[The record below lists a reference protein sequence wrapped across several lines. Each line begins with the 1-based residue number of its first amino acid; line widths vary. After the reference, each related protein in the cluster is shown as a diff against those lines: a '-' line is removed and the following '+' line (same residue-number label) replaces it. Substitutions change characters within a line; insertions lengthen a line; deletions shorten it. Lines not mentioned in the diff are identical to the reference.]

1 MKEKNEDIIIY
12 HQKKRRKHKI
22 KLAIATGV
30 FIVIGIILIGIYLG
44 SNKQSYIGYKEKS
57 NVDYRV
63 NLIENE
69 FYNGNYLNEGI
80 DIISN
85 LIKDINVEFKYNLD
99 LSEDIEY
106 TYNYRI
112 MLKTQAKEKSK
123 TNSFY
128 EIEQELLNRSQQ
140 EGKTKKL
147 VISEKINLD
156 YNKYNDEI
164 KNLIESYKLA
174 NTTSDLELGL
184 YLNVTNKATGEQINK
199 ESKVMSV
206 QMPLATK
213 TVEVTVNEKDDQ
225 GTMTIKENKL
235 ENSEYILIAG
245 VVSLIIGLIIL
256 VMLIKYILDTR
267 SAEKMYEDELKK
279 ILFDYKSYVQ
289 KINNELNYK
298 EYKIIKI
305 DTFRELIEM
314 REEIQSPIFMYIE
327 EEIRRTKFMMING
340 NLLFMNTLEANEIR
354 KRLIEKSKQR
364 KERKHEKNK

>member
-1 MKEKNEDIIIY
+1 MEENKEDIVKY

-22 KLAIATGV
+22 KLAIATLV
-30 FIVIGIILIGIYLG
+30 FVVIGIILIGIYLG
-44 SNKQSYIGYKEKS
+44 SNKQYYIGYKETAGV
-57 NVDYRV
+57 NYGV

-69 FYNGNYLNEGI
+69 FYDGNYLNEGI

-85 LIKDINVEFKYNLD
+85 LIKDMNVEFKYNLE
-99 LSEDIEY
+99 LSEEIEY

-112 MLKTQAKEKSK
+112 MIKTQAKEKSK

-128 EIEQELLNRSQQ
+128 EIEQELLNKSQQ
-140 EGKTKKL
+140 EGKSKKL

-164 KNLIESYKLA
+164 KKLIESYKLA

-199 ESKVMSV
+199 ESKVMSI

-213 TVEVTVNEKDDQ
+213 TVEITVNEKENQ
-225 GTMTIKENKL
+225 GTMTIKENQL

-245 VVSLIIGLIIL
+245 IIALIIGLIIL
-256 VMLIKYILDTR
+256 GMLIKYILDTR
-267 SAEKMYEDELKK
+267 SAEKMYDDELKK
-279 ILFDYKSYVQ
+279 ILFDYKSYIQ
-289 KINNELNYK
+289 KINNELDYE

-314 REEIQSPIFMYIE
+314 REEIQSPILMYIE
-327 EEIRRTKFMMING
+327 DGERRTKFMMING
-340 NLLFMNTLEANEIR
+340 NLLFMNTLEATEIR